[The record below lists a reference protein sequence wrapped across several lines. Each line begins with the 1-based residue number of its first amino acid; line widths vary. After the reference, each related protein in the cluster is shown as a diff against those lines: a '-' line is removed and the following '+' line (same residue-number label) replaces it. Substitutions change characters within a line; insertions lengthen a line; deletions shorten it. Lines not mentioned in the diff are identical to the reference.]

1 VIGTEKSTF
10 GRLMT
15 AMVTPFK
22 DDLSLDLNAVDKI
35 VAHLI
40 ETGTETLVVS
50 GTTGESPTLEEDEKK
65 VLLSRVIKAANG
77 QAKIIMGTGSN
88 STNKSIDATK
98 EAESLGADGVLVVAP
113 YYSKPSQNGMLE
125 HFSRICASTTLPVVL
140 YNIPARTGVNVQ
152 VETILELSKRHKNL
166 YALKDST
173 GNVDQSAEIAGRA
186 NAEFRIYSGDD
197 YLTLPFLSI
206 GGCGIISVASH
217 IAGKQIAQMI
227 EHFFAGNLDQA
238 RSLHYEWLPLFK
250 GLFAQP
256 NPSCSKYALST
267 FNLCKNN
274 LRSPLIALDSEQK
287 EAMDKLL
294 KNPALAPSSFN
305 LSSTSS
311 TSR

>member
-65 VLLSRVIKAANG
+65 ALLARVIKAANG

-113 YYSKPSQNGMLE
+113 YYNKPSQNGMLE

-152 VETILELSKRHKNL
+152 VETILELSKRNKNL
-166 YALKDST
+166 HALKDST

-186 NAEFRIYSGDD
+186 NTEFRIYSGDD

-217 IAGKQIAQMI
+217 IAGKQITQMI

-256 NPSCSKYALST
+256 NPSCTKYALST
-267 FNLCKNN
+267 FNLCQNN

-294 KNPALAPSSFN
+294 KNPALAPSNFN

>member
-1 VIGTEKSTF
+1 MIGTEKSTF
-10 GRLMT
+10 GRVMT

-35 VAHLI
+35 VGHLI
-40 ETGTETLVVS
+40 ETGTDTLVVS

-65 VLLSRVIKAANG
+65 TLLKRVIKAANG

-88 STNKSIDATK
+88 STAKSITATK
-98 EAESLGADGVLVVAP
+98 EAESLGADGALVVAP
-113 YYSKPSQNGMLE
+113 YYNKPSQSGMLE
-125 HFSRICASTTLPVVL
+125 HFSRICAATTLPIVL
-140 YNIPARTGVNVQ
+140 YNIPSRTGVNVH
-152 VETILELSKRHKNL
+152 VETILELSRAHKNL
-166 YALKDST
+166 HALKDST

-186 NAEFRIYSGDD
+186 NSEFRIYSGDD

-206 GGCGIISVASH
+206 GGCGVISVASH

-227 EHFFAGNLDQA
+227 EHFIAGNLDQA

-256 NPSCSKYALST
+256 NPSCTKYALST
-267 FNLCKNN
+267 FNLCKNS

-287 EAMDKLL
+287 TAMDKLL
-294 KNPALAPSSFN
+294 KNPALSPSSFN
-305 LSSTSS
+305 LSSISS